1 MSQITARAE
10 VEPAVL
16 PPPPALAE
24 VALAAYRAGV
34 LDARPA
40 PAAPATVLHYAP
52 TFLVYHVAPP
62 DGPVPVAFIR
72 PDKRR
77 FTLAE
82 VMVIAGRVL
91 IGGGVADLCACLLTG
106 GVSFL
111 LALAPVGGALMVL
124 AGGFGI
130 NREELGR

>member
-1 MSQITARAE
+1 MSQITTRAE

-34 LDARPA
+34 LDARSA
-40 PAAPATVLHYAP
+40 VSAPATVLHYAP
-52 TFLVYHVAPP
+52 TFVYHVPAP
-62 DGPVPVAFIR
+62 DGPVPAAFTR
-72 PDKRR
+72 PERR
-77 FTLAE
+77 RYSLAE
-82 VMVIAGRVL
+82 VVFLAGRVL